1 MPHSVIWRKIET
13 AETTWKLFY
22 CATILKMRFEHFTL
36 SVNQFEIPLKCTYS
50 KGRILNDTSY
60 PNIGLPQFEFR
71 HLFHRSS
78 DGPVSIFCFQNKEI
92 LIKTQLFLNRNTQPW
107 RSQDHNDVDSKQKF
121 GAKIQIG
128 AMQCLDMKYHSRSA
142 LYVFWGPSEWP
153 YWQRRKLW
161 ESINSF
167 YYVFYNLH

>member
-1 MPHSVIWRKIET
+1 MEKSIYHKKVI
-13 AETTWKLFY
+13 
-22 CATILKMRFEHFTL
+22 
-36 SVNQFEIPLKCTYS
+36 

-92 LIKTQLFLNRNTQPW
+92 LIKTQLFLNRITQPW

-128 AMQCLDMKYHSRSA
+128 AMQCLDMKYHSKSS
-142 LYVFWGPSEWP
+142 L
-153 YWQRRKLW
+153 
-161 ESINSF
+161 
-167 YYVFYNLH
+167 